1 MFSTTPYIDMEH
13 VFQKRHLNAWSLQNL
28 LRNNL
33 SYLPPSLLSII
44 PSQLNTTLTPR
55 SGIGLSTAHYL
66 LSRSHKLVLISRT
79 HSALDALHYQYGS
92 EQVEVLAGDMSDFS
106 LGKKAVDLALSRWG
120 RLDGVVC
127 NHGGLEPV
135 KKVAD
140 STPEEWREAFGG
152 NVFGVVGLVSFDVFL
167 ISNFT
172 CLWVLVVH
180 DTYMGVST
188 LWTWSTKEHGSPW
201 GYQGSQIR
209 RYFTNTPSRSKPPSL
224 PSALHTA
231 A

>member
-1 MFSTTPYIDMEH
+1 
-13 VFQKRHLNAWSLQNL
+13 
-28 LRNNL
+28 
-33 SYLPPSLLSII
+33 
-44 PSQLNTTLTPR
+44 
-55 SGIGLSTAHYL
+55 
-66 LSRSHKLVLISRT
+66 
-79 HSALDALHYQYGS
+79 
-92 EQVEVLAGDMSDFS
+92 
-106 LGKKAVDLALSRWG
+106 
-120 RLDGVVC
+120 VC

-180 DTYMGVST
+180 DTYMEVST